1 MGNTWQWRLRAFANA
16 GALADASACA
26 CLPRP
31 LRPPRWILPAVAAAF
46 LILADARPA
55 QAVSAGCLAVR
66 GGALN
71 ISGNFDLNNY
81 QNTFEAGETIVWTI
95 TGQPSTQNITIDL
108 GPALTVTGG
117 KATFTF
123 TTSGTHRI
131 DQNLDIGVDP
141 VPTMT
146 AICLETTAEKQD
158 AIRNAIKT
166 LSELQLNQ
174 SLFFQQ
180 TLLQQLTDTFLTGAV
195 PTLLGD
201 IAQQTQSQ
209 IADLQ
214 NTLTNLQDQIESIQ
228 TDIDTNHRP
237 VIAAYNAETKKRD
250 DALAYIH
257 SVEIDEAWQALRAAR
272 KLHREMQPMVDEA
285 RAAHAAAAAER
296 TRQVALGNRNL
307 FQYNAVVLQKQFDLD
322 VALNRQHEPVRLIYE
337 QYPRLWTLERQHREA
352 LAAVKAA
359 DTQLA
364 AMQPGYNR
372 AQAQINA
379 GTARISVLNQ
389 VVQRT
394 QAEIGRLQQE
404 LNRILTGVGRLPPAS
419 PFAASQLQGAMG
431 FASSMSAGG
440 ASNGPVQ
447 FSGSAGQV
455 SFFADLNAMRR
466 AERERDGLGFNGLGP
481 NNATGLPNADMPYNV
496 WFKGSYSV
504 SDSNQ
509 PGADRDSKSGIFA
522 AGAYYVVTPRF
533 MLGTMYRFRDARST
547 SVAQGSDLDSR
558 GHGAGVYST
567 WVVTPILSVSGQ
579 ALYEWSSNDFRRS
592 TAFSGGTSTGQFDA
606 TQLIVTGQVQGTF
619 SSGPWWLRPTL
630 AVTYARAEQHSFIDS
645 AGTPIPGQTSERGQ
659 LSFGPRIGYKYFTTD
674 GIVRY
679 VEPSVGVAGTW
690 DFVRS
695 DDTTLASGVIIAS
708 DVFTAQFSAG
718 LNMQFANAAALS
730 VSFGYS
736 GFGRSQV
743 ESLTV
748 SGQLSVPLA
757 LQ

>member
-95 TGQPSTQNITIDL
+95 TGQPSTQNIQVDL
-108 GPALTVTGG
+108 AAALTVTGG

-158 AIRNAIKT
+158 AIKNAIKT
-166 LSELQLNQ
+166 LSEMQLTQ
-174 SLFFQQ
+174 SLYFQQ
-180 TLLQQLTDTFLTGAV
+180 GLLQQLTDTFLTGALPV
-195 PTLLGD
+195 VVFQHIQG
-201 IAQQTQSQ
+201 Q
-209 IADLQ
+209 IAHLLQLGRERVDLIARD
-214 NTLTNLQDQIESIQ
+214 NRYLNENLLPVVTAYNNEIDRRNKAQA
-228 TDIDTNHRP
+228 DIDSVLNDKNM
-237 VIAAYNAETKKRD
+237 IAYRNAFAKQRELLPGVLAARQAMD
-250 DALAYIH
+250 DANKAQARASEAEKTALLNDFYDKVAEYNRKLAEYAAP
-257 SVEIDEAWQALRAAR
+257 VNQYYQDYPFGPAALWGKLRAAEAE
-272 KLHREMQPMVDEA
+272 LAAANANLPGLEAAA
-285 RAAHAAAAAER
+285 RAIQPAIDAARSRIVQLNSE
-296 TRQVALGNRNL
+296 VGALR
-307 FQYNAVVLQKQFDLD
+307 
-322 VALNRQHEPVRLIYE
+322 
-337 QYPRLWTLERQHREA
+337 
-352 LAAVKAA
+352 
-359 DTQLA
+359 
-364 AMQPGYNR
+364 
-372 AQAQINA
+372 
-379 GTARISVLNQ
+379 S
-389 VVQRT
+389 
-394 QAEIGRLQQE
+394 EIGRLENQASTLRTQFS
-404 LNRILTGVGRLPPAS
+404 GPPAT

-440 ASNGPVQ
+440 TSNGPIQ

-481 NNATGLPNADMPYNV
+481 DNATGLPNADMPYNV

-509 PGADRDSKSGIFA
+509 PGADRDSRAGLFA
-522 AGAYYVVTPRF
+522 TGAYYAVTPTF
-533 MLGTMYRFRDARST
+533 MVGTMYRFRDARST

-579 ALYEWSSNDFRRS
+579 ALYEWSRNDFRRS

-619 SSGPWWLRPTL
+619 SSGAWWLRPTL
-630 AVTYARAEQHSFIDS
+630 AVTYARAEQHSFVDS
-645 AGTPIPGQTSERGQ
+645 AGTFIDGQTSERGQ
-659 LSFGPRIGYKYFTTD
+659 VSFGPRIGYKYFAAD
-674 GIVRY
+674 GVVRY

-695 DDTTLASGVIIAS
+695 DDTTLASGVIVAS

-730 VSFGYS
+730 FSFGYS